1 MLKKKIVSILFI
13 IISLLI
19 LITIVTVGN
28 KPQTEP
34 SNIIEV
40 KAEVLKMDDSNI
52 IQSGITRIG
61 DQSVIIRILEGKFKG
76 KEIRAANHLIGKME
90 IDNYYSPDD
99 IVIAGLLVEN
109 DDIISAKT
117 IDLYRQGNLLT
128 LFLIFVLCLI
138 VFAKFVGLK
147 ALISFIGCL
156 FVIYKFLIPGL
167 LSGKSPL
174 VLTSIV
180 LIIMTA
186 IIIFLVA
193 GITKKGVIAFIGTMC
208 GLFITMGLTLV
219 FGAPLGL
226 NGMTAPF
233 AETLLYTGY
242 MDLNMQH
249 IFYSAIVIGAAG
261 AAMDIGMD
269 IAASMEEVKI
279 KKPDVDMKELVESG
293 FNVGRSVIGT
303 MTTTLLLAYSG
314 GYLTLLML
322 FMEKNSSLERIINL
336 KIVSAEIMR
345 TLIGSIGLVLVA
357 PITAIVAGWI
367 YTYERN

>member
-1 MLKKKIVSILFI
+1 MLKKIAPTFFVIISIL
-13 IISLLI
+13 L
-19 LITIVTVGN
+19 LITILAVKN
-28 KPQTEP
+28 KNKTEFD
-34 SNIIEV
+34 SIIEV
-40 KAEVLKMDDSNI
+40 KAEVINTDDSNI

-61 DQSVIIRILEGKFKG
+61 DQSLTIRILEGKFKG
-76 KEIRAANHLIGKME
+76 KEISAVNHLMGKME
-90 IDNYYSPDD
+90 IDNYYYPED
-99 IVIAGLLVEN
+99 VIIASLLVEN
-109 DDIISAKT
+109 DVIVSAKT
-117 IDLYRQGNLLT
+117 IDLYRQGNLLI
-128 LFLIFVLCLI
+128 LFLIFVFCLI
-138 VFAKFVGLK
+138 IFAKFVGLK
-147 ALISFIGCL
+147 ALLSFIASL

-174 VLTSIV
+174 VLTGVV

-193 GITKKGVIAFIGTMC
+193 GVTKKGFVAFIGTMC

-219 FGAPLGL
+219 FGSPLGL

-233 AETLLYTGY
+233 AETLLYNGY

-249 IFYSAIVIGAAG
+249 IFYAAIVIGAAG

-269 IAASMEEVKI
+269 IAASMEEIKL
-279 KKPDVDMKELVESG
+279 KKPNITMKELIESG

-322 FMEKNSSLERIINL
+322 FMDKNSSIERMVNL

-357 PITAIVAGWI
+357 PITAIIAGWI
-367 YTYERN
+367 YTHERH